1 MTEVSTFLNSSPV
14 VEICPKIL
22 TAISAAIIQKS
33 GPRKMRLA
41 VCGDG
46 FTGFLALLNPL
57 NLGILNFFFLDTS
70 YFTFLK
76 HLIEGLKNK
85 GVWQERQ

>member
-1 MTEVSTFLNSSPV
+1 
-14 VEICPKIL
+14 
-22 TAISAAIIQKS
+22 
-33 GPRKMRLA
+33 LA

-46 FTGFLALLNPL
+46 FAGFLAFLNPL
-57 NLGILNFFFLDTS
+57 NLGILIFFFLDTS

-85 GVWQERQ
+85 GVWQELQ

>member
-1 MTEVSTFLNSSPV
+1 M

-33 GPRKMRLA
+33 GPRKIRFA
-41 VCGDG
+41 ACGVG
-46 FTGFLALLNPL
+46 FTGFLAVLNPL
-57 NLGILNFFFLDTS
+57 SLGILNFFFLDTS

-76 HLIEGLKNK
+76 QLIEGLKNK
-85 GVWQERQ
+85 GVWQELQ